1 MWLELKFRNCFIT
14 NGENTT
20 HTKTRVYYRLF
31 VVCVCILVL
40 KITNHCVQVWCPWQP
55 PVFAVVH
62 TLPQEVLPLPL
73 SHLFLTNSH
82 MMSARGLCSVQN
94 DLFQQFGGEVRHS
107 ALGNPLCLQCCWHRA
122 YGNLLCLQ
130 CCRHSAHGNLI
141 CSGANIV
148 QMATPCVCSGAD
160 LVPMTTLFAVLLK

>member
-73 SHLFLTNSH
+73 SHLFLTNSD
-82 MMSARGLCSVQN
+82 VTW
-94 DLFQQFGGEVRHS
+94 
-107 ALGNPLCLQCCWHRA
+107 CLQGVCVVCRMTSSNSLVVKS
-122 YGNLLCLQ
+122 GIVLL
-130 CCRHSAHGNLI
+130 AI
-141 CSGANIV
+141 
-148 QMATPCVCSGAD
+148 PCVCSAAGIGPMATSCVCSAAGI
-160 LVPMTTLFAVLLK
+160 VPMATSFAVVQT